1 MRVLGWMAIISG
13 TPAGS
18 AAPITFL
25 SVNAIPTVPSPI
37 NEPVLSYAPGTAERV
52 ELKRTLKDLAARP
65 LEIPLV
71 IGGREV
77 RTGKT
82 IDRVMPHCHHHV
94 LATVEQAGP
103 GEVRAAIAA
112 AQGAWRD
119 WQAGGLERRAAGF
132 LKAADLLATRY
143 RPVVNAATML
153 GQSKTAYQAEID
165 AACAL
170 IDFFR
175 FNVHFAESIYAVQ
188 PLSVSAVWTSF
199 DYRPLA

>member
-37 NEPVLSYAPGTAERV
+37 NEPVLSYAPGTPERV

-82 IDRVMPHCHHHV
+82 IDPVMPPCPHHPPPPAHHPSP
-94 LATVEQAGP
+94 T
-103 GEVRAAIAA
+103 
-112 AQGAWRD
+112 
-119 WQAGGLERRAAGF
+119 
-132 LKAADLLATRY
+132 DL
-143 RPVVNAATML
+143 RP
-153 GQSKTAYQAEID
+153 
-165 AACAL
+165 
-170 IDFFR
+170 
-175 FNVHFAESIYAVQ
+175 
-188 PLSVSAVWTSF
+188 
-199 DYRPLA
+199 